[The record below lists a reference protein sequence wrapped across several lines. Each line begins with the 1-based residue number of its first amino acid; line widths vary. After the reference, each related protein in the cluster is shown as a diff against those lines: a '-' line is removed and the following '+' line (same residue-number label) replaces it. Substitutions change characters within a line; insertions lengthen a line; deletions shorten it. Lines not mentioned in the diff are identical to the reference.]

1 MWSKNKCVAAA
12 SQNGGTAS
20 VGGRE
25 VASRQTQ
32 HAIRQLS
39 DGGREAAWK
48 GGRLLWAI
56 GQFGRT
62 EMMFSCAGPVNGAA
76 SDRIL
81 SVFVE
86 GRLLD
91 DSDADVLN
99 GIDGLRVRARL
110 KCDAC
115 NQTMHWKQEG
125 VIRSKQKL
133 CQARRGE
140 TMKAFCISTGD
151 DESYI
156 AQDVVLVEHEQMA
169 QKLFEYEA
177 AQIC

>member
-1 MWSKNKCVAAA
+1 MCYGSKNKCVAAA
-12 SQNGGTAS
+12 SQNNGTAS

-25 VASRQTQ
+25 VAPRQTQ
-32 HAIRQLS
+32 HAIRLLS

-62 EMMFSCAGPVNGAA
+62 EMMFSCAGPVNSAA

-99 GIDGLRVRARL
+99 GIDGLSVRTRL

-125 VIRSKQKL
+125 VIRGKQKL

-140 TMKAFCISTGD
+140 TMKAFSISTGD

-156 AQDVVLVEHEQMA
+156 AQDVVLVEHYVYTC
-169 QKLFEYEA
+169 FGRS
-177 AQIC
+177 C